1 MNQFNNN
8 TRVID
13 SLSPE
18 IVLRANKVLKNTY
31 LLLSMTLLFSAF
43 TAYVAFVQA
52 QAAGN
57 GGMLNPIILI
67 VAYIGLLFGINKTKN
82 SPWGIVLTFALTGLL
97 GYSLGPILNM
107 YIKQFTNGAELIM
120 MAFGTTGLIFLGLSA
135 IAMSPARNFNRVGSF
150 CAVGAIVAIVAMVLN
165 IFLQIPAL
173 GFVISLVFAFISGGF
188 ILWQTNAIVRGE
200 ETNYILA
207 TVNIYVSLFNIFV
220 TLLQIFGAV
229 AGNRD

>member
-1 MNQFNNN
+1 MNNFENN

-13 SLSPE
+13 SLSQE
-18 IVLRANKVLKNTY
+18 SALRANKVLRNTY
-31 LLLSMTLLFSAF
+31 WLLSMTLLFSALM
-43 TAYVAFVQA
+43 AFVA
-52 QAAGN
+52 MSSGAAV
-57 GGMLNPIILI
+57 LNPILML
-67 VAYIGLLFGINKTKN
+67 VVYIGLLFGINATKN
-82 SPWGIVLTFALTGLL
+82 SPMGIVLTFALTGLL
-97 GYSLGPILNM
+97 GYSLGPILNH
-107 YIKQFTNGAELIM
+107 YIQAFSNGAELIM
-120 MAFGTTGLIFLGLSA
+120 MAFGTTGLIFLGLSVV
-135 IAMSPARNFNRVGSF
+135 AMSPARNFNRVGTF
-150 CAVGAIVAIVAMVLN
+150 CAIGAIVAIVALVLN

-229 AGNRD
+229 AGDRD

>member
-1 MNQFNNN
+1 MNQFNN
-8 TRVID
+8 TRLIN
-13 SLSPE
+13 SLRPE
-18 IVLRANKVLKNTY
+18 LALRANKVLKNTY

-43 TAYVAFVQA
+43 TAYIAFAQTQA
-52 QAAGN
+52 GAMV
-57 GGMLNPIILI
+57 MLNPFVLLI
-67 VAYIGLLFGINKTKN
+67 GYIGLLFGINATKN

-97 GYSLGPILNM
+97 GYSLGPILSM
-107 YIKQFTNGAELIM
+107 YIKQFSNGAELIM
-120 MAFGTTGLIFLGLSA
+120 MAFGSTGLIFLGLSA
-135 IAMSPARNFNRVGSF
+135 VAMSPARNFNRVGSF

-165 IFLQIPAL
+165 LFLHIPAL

-229 AGNRD
+229 AGKRD

>member
-1 MNQFNNN
+1 MNNFNDN

-13 SLSPE
+13 SMTQESA
-18 IVLRANKVLKNTY
+18 LRANKVLRNTY
-31 LLLSMTLLFSAF
+31 WLLSMTLLFSAF
-43 TAYVAFVQA
+43 TAFIAMSTGATFI
-52 QAAGN
+52 
-57 GGMLNPIILI
+57 NPILML
-67 VAYIGLLFGINKTKN
+67 VVYIGLLFGINATKN

-107 YIKQFTNGAELIM
+107 YIHQFKNGAELIM

-150 CAVGAIVAIVAMVLN
+150 CAVGAIVAIVALVLN

-229 AGNRD
+229 AGDRD

>member
-1 MNQFNNN
+1 MNNLQNN

-13 SLSPE
+13 SLSQE
-18 IVLRANKVLKNTY
+18 SVLGANKVLRNTY
-31 LLLSMTLLFSAF
+31 WLLSMTLLFSAF
-43 TAYVAFVQA
+43 TAFIAMSTGA
-52 QAAGN
+52 MIMN
-57 GGMLNPIILI
+57 PLLML
-67 VAYIGLLFGINKTKN
+67 VVYIGLLFGINATKN

-107 YIKQFTNGAELIM
+107 YLTMFKNGAELIM
-120 MAFGTTGLIFLGLSA
+120 MAFGTTGLIFLGLSVV
-135 IAMSPARNFNRVGSF
+135 AMSPARNFNRLGSF
-150 CAVGAIVAIVAMVLN
+150 CAIGAIVALVALVIN
-165 IFLQIPAL
+165 IFLQLTAL
-173 GFVISLVFAFISGGF
+173 ALVISLVFAFISGGF

-229 AGNRD
+229 AGDRE